1 MSCSRLT
8 LYLSDDYSCKSA
20 PVGLQ
25 FYYQLHWLWKNS
37 IHQHTFYCFEKFFI
51 KYTVPTTSI
60 FYFFTFLLQF
70 YLLNCGMGI
79 LFHSGTIYGNEL
91 TQYGENQS
99 PWFKK
104 PSTVSTIFAQDYLKI
119 RWIYMYMHAVLY
131 KVISENPYIN
141 RSNKCQKEITC
152 TWIVF
157 CYFCSMHLFSV
168 RKQEIW

>member
-37 IHQHTFYCFEKFFI
+37 IHQHTHYCYEQFLANI
-51 KYTVPTTSI
+51 PNTTNFSP
-60 FYFFTFLLQF
+60 FLLRF

-79 LFHSGTIYGNEL
+79 LFHSGTVYGNEL

-104 PSTVSTIFAQDYLKI
+104 PNTVSTIFAQDYLKI
-119 RWIYMYMHAVLY
+119 RLIYMHAIPY
-131 KVISENPYIN
+131 KVISENSYIN
-141 RSNKCQKEITC
+141 RRNKCQKEITC
-152 TWIVF
+152 TWILF

-168 RKQEIW
+168 GKQEIW